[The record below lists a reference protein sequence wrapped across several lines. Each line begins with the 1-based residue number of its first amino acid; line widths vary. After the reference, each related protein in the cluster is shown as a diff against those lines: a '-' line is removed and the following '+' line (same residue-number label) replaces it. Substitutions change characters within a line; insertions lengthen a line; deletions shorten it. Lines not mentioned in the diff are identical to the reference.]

1 MQYEQYTD
9 DIAIYSFNIPSD
21 LMYDMCYPLRVKTLF
36 FCFCSGYQKDKWILK
51 RCLMNQSF
59 SCTVVLL
66 QNLERQRTVYSD
78 ILMFMSDIV

>member
-1 MQYEQYTD
+1 MHDIYEQYTD
-9 DIAIYSFNIPSD
+9 DIATYSFNIPSD

-59 SCTVVLL
+59 SCTVDYCKVCRDRE
-66 QNLERQRTVYSD
+66 QSTQ
-78 ILMFMSDIV
+78 IF